1 MSYYVACLVS
11 DDDTDT
17 AGDEVVTSETAD
29 QLTGSWLCCLA
40 CISEF
45 LFAQF
50 QFR

>member
-11 DDDTDT
+11 DDDDD
-17 AGDEVVTSETAD
+17 AVDEVVTSETAD